1 MINFAC
7 KQCGKRF
14 QRPDETAGTL
24 VFCACGTGNRVPW
37 ESTVAAEETAPPA
50 AAREPAPPRVLPAP
64 RPEPESDFD
73 FDRPRR
79 RSPVVRSH
87 DPAYC
92 FNHEDVPSE
101 KKCTDCGEAFC
112 AGCVVGLQGQTLCG
126 PCKNYRIRRLLR
138 PPRMSTLS
146 ILALIG
152 AVVAGGASFFL
163 VLMGI
168 GAAEASSAGGA
179 FGVLVTFGIM
189 ALLAQLIVAGLAG
202 FGLYDVEKHPR
213 VSGRAAAMSALVTV
227 LGSTILLGA
236 LVVLYIRNVL

>member
-1 MINFAC
+1 MPWVCLMIHFAC

-24 VFCACGTGNRVPW
+24 VFCSCGTGNRVPW
-37 ESTVAAEETAPPA
+37 ESTVAAEEAAPPA
-50 AAREPAPPRVLPAP
+50 AAPEPAVPRVLPASP
-64 RPEPESDFD
+64 REAAESDFD

-79 RSPVVRSH
+79 RSPVVRRR

-92 FNHEDVPSE
+92 FNHEDAPAE
-101 KKCTDCGEAFC
+101 LKCTDCSEAFC

-126 PCKNYRIRRLLR
+126 PCKNYRIRRILR
-138 PPRMSTLS
+138 PPRTSTLS
-146 ILALIG
+146 ILALVG

-179 FGVLVTFGIM
+179 FGVLAAFGIM
-189 ALLAQLIVAGLAG
+189 ALVAQLIVAGLAV

-213 VSGRAAAMSALVTV
+213 VSGRAAVAGVS
-227 LGSTILLGA
+227 G
-236 LVVLYIRNVL
+236 